1 MDFNQSHVRGDAVAR
16 IQKHDIVGHEFDRV
30 DTLAHSFPHCRD
42 APRKQI
48 AKSVASFLRT
58 ILLNEC
64 EQAVDYDNDE
74 DRESE
79 LWHASQNG
87 QTAGN
92 PQHDSKK
99 MHELS

>member
-1 MDFNQSHVRGDAVAR
+1 MDVNQSHVRGDAVAR
-16 IQKHDIVGHEFDRV
+16 IQKHDIAGYEFDRV
-30 DTLAHSFPHCRD
+30 DAPAHSFPHCHD
-42 APRKQI
+42 ALRKQI
-48 AKSVASFLRT
+48 AKTLASFLRA

-64 EQAVDYDNDE
+64 EQAINYDNYE

-92 PQHDSKK
+92 PQHDCKK
-99 MHELS
+99 MHDLG